1 MKELVID
8 ITWEDNFGAS
18 CLAVTGC
25 VATHKTLNGVKE
37 AYTSALQMHL
47 DGRLEDGDEIPSVL
61 QDDYSLVFRLNIQAL
76 LKTLDGKISRAAI
89 ARASGINERQLG
101 HYITGRVV
109 PRPDNRKKVVD
120 GIHQIAKDLFDIIS

>member
-1 MKELVID
+1 MEKLVID
-8 ITWEDNFGAS
+8 ITWEDNFGGY
-18 CLAVTGC
+18 CEAVPGY
-25 VATHKTLNGVKE
+25 VATHKTLEGVKE
-37 AYTSALQMHL
+37 AYASALQMHL
-47 DGRLEDGDEIPSVL
+47 DGIREDGDEIPSVL
-61 QDDYSLVFRLNIQAL
+61 LGHYSLVFRLNTQAL

-120 GIHQIAKDLFDIIS
+120 GIHQIAKDLLEVI